1 MRIVV
6 DANVF
11 VGACLG
17 SVSCGGVLRACIDG
31 RAVPLM
37 GTTLLAEFEDVLGRQ
52 QLFQRSRLSA
62 EERNDLLDIVLAH
75 CQWVRIFYGW
85 RPNLPDE
92 GDNHLV
98 ELAIAG
104 GAAAIVTRNIRDLS
118 RPDLLFPDLAS
129 LSPDQ
134 FLALLP

>member
-6 DANVF
+6 DTNVF
-11 VGACLG
+11 VGALLG
-17 SVSCGGVLRACIDG
+17 SRVCADVLRTCLDG
-31 RAVPLM
+31 RATPLM
-37 GTTLLAEFEDVLGRQ
+37 GTTLLAELEDVMGRPDLFLG
-52 QLFQRSRLSA
+52 SRLSA
-62 EERNDLLDIVLAH
+62 EERDELLDILLAR

-98 ELAIAG
+98 ELAVAG
-104 GAAAIVTRNIRDLS
+104 GAEAIVTRNLRDLK
-118 RPDLLFPDLAS
+118 RPDLLFPGLS
-129 LSPDQ
+129 TLSPDQ

>member
-1 MRIVV
+1 M
-6 DANVF
+6 
-11 VGACLG
+11 
-17 SVSCGGVLRACIDG
+17 
-31 RAVPLM
+31 
-37 GTTLLAEFEDVLGRQ
+37 
-52 QLFQRSRLSA
+52 
-62 EERNDLLDIVLAH
+62 
-75 CQWVRIFYGW
+75 RIFYGW

-118 RPDLLFPDLAS
+118 RPDLLLPDLAS

>member
-1 MRIVV
+1 
-6 DANVF
+6 
-11 VGACLG
+11 
-17 SVSCGGVLRACIDG
+17 
-31 RAVPLM
+31 
-37 GTTLLAEFEDVLGRQ
+37 
-52 QLFQRSRLSA
+52 
-62 EERNDLLDIVLAH
+62 
-75 CQWVRIFYGW
+75 VRIFYGW